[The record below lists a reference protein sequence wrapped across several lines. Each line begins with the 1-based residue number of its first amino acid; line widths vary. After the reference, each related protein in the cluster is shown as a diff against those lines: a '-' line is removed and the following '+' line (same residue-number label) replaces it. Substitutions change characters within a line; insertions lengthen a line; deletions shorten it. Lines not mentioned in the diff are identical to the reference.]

1 VKIRDALD
9 PTAPPDPR
17 VADAARVRERRAIA
31 LEDLDSAPIGTI
43 HSFCTAILRRLPIQA
58 GIPPLIQV
66 EDTAQ
71 TDIGF
76 AVWWRE
82 QQRTVIDSEH
92 ADTVTALL
100 GAGMGRTALR
110 KVARSFHDH
119 WDRVETWLE
128 DTPVDGEQAARDA
141 VSTLVRMF
149 EDIAREPVTATNA
162 TAEKITRL
170 VAENRAALE
179 GVVTGSAEE
188 LRSGPADLCEVL
200 GALALLRDLRPS
212 TTKVWGPQSP
222 EIRER
227 CTAFNEQIVQARSAV
242 VQALAEPVVRTIAH
256 AVLDQA
262 RDRCR
267 SGRLQYHDLLV
278 LTRRLLVG
286 PSAADAHALLH
297 EQLRWILVDE
307 FQDTDPLQ
315 AEILFR
321 LAATEAATAAT
332 GTSNPADW
340 QDLPLRPG
348 QLFMVGDPQ
357 QSIYRFRGADI
368 GVFTAVAGALGRQA
382 PLADGTPSVV
392 AAGLSTNF
400 RSDPDMLDWVNAAFG
415 TLIREETGIQPAFQ
429 ALDVRPDAPAPRSDA
444 AVRTSV
450 PRSEEGLLPPLSKA
464 REAALA
470 RASAGPTSAS
480 ATPAAGP
487 AVFSFDA
494 ATDEGGIGTAQNA
507 ARAIA
512 HLVQDPPQVTAKKN
526 LQATA
531 GPLRPQDVAVL
542 LRSRGPLAALEDAL
556 DGLGIEYRAEAS
568 TLIYA
573 TTEVRELKLILQ
585 AVANTA
591 DSGRLALA
599 LRTSILGCGDD
610 DLASWKLAGGS
621 WNIHARLP
629 ESLGTAAQQPP
640 HPVARAL
647 AELQDLA
654 RLARVQTPADLLEH
668 LVDTHLVHAV
678 VTDSPRHRD
687 LSRRLTY
694 VIDQARAWFADTH
707 GSLRDYLDWIDREDT
722 DQAQDSETVLDEQD
736 SSAVR
741 ILTVH
746 AAKGLEFPAVV
757 LLTGTQ
763 TRNDRPAVHWDQ
775 DTVPHLH
782 LGSGLESTGYE
793 DAHTREKYA
802 LDSEIL
808 RLMYVGCTRAEHLLL
823 LPRYPEDKKAPM
835 PLGPFLDLV
844 SGRSS
849 PDRPG
854 YDLVPVPVPEFA
866 GVMPAAADAP
876 TPLTQVDSGF
886 SPLATWENARDT
898 WQRASARPATASVT
912 SRAHGPDAGGTTD
925 PGDAVGTPA
934 GVEPGAPVVEPEI
947 PAATTVPLG
956 GDSAADD
963 HDAAPLLTQGTTFGT
978 ALHRALELTRL
989 DPDADVPALVAQA
1002 CAEAGGRAGAGA
1014 AGAVLDQERL
1024 IAMARFALG
1033 TAPMR
1038 QAAGTGRHWFELDV
1052 SGADADDVL
1061 LVGRAD
1067 FVYLDEQGRVC
1078 IVDFKSDVNPSPRR
1092 VQEYGVQVRSYLD
1105 LICRVTGTPRGAGFL
1120 LFAAPE
1126 LARVDLV

>member
-1 VKIRDALD
+1 
-9 PTAPPDPR
+9 
-17 VADAARVRERRAIA
+17 
-31 LEDLDSAPIGTI
+31 
-43 HSFCTAILRRLPIQA
+43 
-58 GIPPLIQV
+58 
-66 EDTAQ
+66 
-71 TDIGF
+71 
-76 AVWWRE
+76 
-82 QQRTVIDSEH
+82 
-92 ADTVTALL
+92 
-100 GAGMGRTALR
+100 
-110 KVARSFHDH
+110 
-119 WDRVETWLE
+119 
-128 DTPVDGEQAARDA
+128 
-141 VSTLVRMF
+141 
-149 EDIAREPVTATNA
+149 
-162 TAEKITRL
+162 
-170 VAENRAALE
+170 
-179 GVVTGSAEE
+179 
-188 LRSGPADLCEVL
+188 
-200 GALALLRDLRPS
+200 
-212 TTKVWGPQSP
+212 
-222 EIRER
+222 
-227 CTAFNEQIVQARSAV
+227 
-242 VQALAEPVVRTIAH
+242 
-256 AVLDQA
+256 
-262 RDRCR
+262 
-267 SGRLQYHDLLV
+267 
-278 LTRRLLVG
+278 
-286 PSAADAHALLH
+286 
-297 EQLRWILVDE
+297 
-307 FQDTDPLQ
+307 
-315 AEILFR
+315 
-321 LAATEAATAAT
+321 
-332 GTSNPADW
+332 
-340 QDLPLRPG
+340 
-348 QLFMVGDPQ
+348 MVGDPQ

-808 RLMYVGCTRAEHLLL
+808 RLMYVGCTRAEHLL
-823 LPRYPEDKKAPM
+823 
-835 PLGPFLDLV
+835 
-844 SGRSS
+844 
-849 PDRPG
+849 PG
-854 YDLVPVPVPEFA
+854 
-866 GVMPAAADAP
+866 G
-876 TPLTQVDSGF
+876 
-886 SPLATWENARDT
+886 
-898 WQRASARPATASVT
+898 
-912 SRAHGPDAGGTTD
+912 
-925 PGDAVGTPA
+925 
-934 GVEPGAPVVEPEI
+934 
-947 PAATTVPLG
+947 
-956 GDSAADD
+956 
-963 HDAAPLLTQGTTFGT
+963 
-978 ALHRALELTRL
+978 
-989 DPDADVPALVAQA
+989 
-1002 CAEAGGRAGAGA
+1002 
-1014 AGAVLDQERL
+1014 QE
-1024 IAMARFALG
+1024 
-1033 TAPMR
+1033 
-1038 QAAGTGRHWFELDV
+1038 
-1052 SGADADDVL
+1052 GADAARAL
-1061 LVGRAD
+1061 PRSGVGQVVARST
-1067 FVYLDEQGRVC
+1067 R
-1078 IVDFKSDVNPSPRR
+1078 
-1092 VQEYGVQVRSYLD
+1092 VRSGPG
-1105 LICRVTGTPRGAGFL
+1105 TGTRVRGRDAGRGRCADSTHPGRFRLLPPRHLGERPGHLAACLGPTGDRLGHLACTRTGCGGHHRPRGRRGD
-1120 LFAAPE
+1120 
-1126 LARVDLV
+1126 ARGSGARSTCGGARDPGGNDRPPRWGQRGR